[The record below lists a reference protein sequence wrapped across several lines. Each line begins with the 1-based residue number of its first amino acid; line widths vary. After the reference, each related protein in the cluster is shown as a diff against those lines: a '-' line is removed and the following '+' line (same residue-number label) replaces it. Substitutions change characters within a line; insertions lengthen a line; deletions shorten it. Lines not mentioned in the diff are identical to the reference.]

1 MTKEKTT
8 FYKWEL
14 LILLW
19 FAFFFNQADRQLFNI
34 VLPHI
39 KADLGLSDVQSGT
52 ISSIFILTI
61 GICIPIAGMIGDYF
75 NRKRIITLCI
85 LLWSIGTF
93 FTGFASSAIYL
104 ILVFG
109 IMVGAGEAFYAP
121 SANALIGE
129 YHVKTRGV
137 AMSIHQTAYYSGI
150 VASGFIAGYI
160 ADHYGWRNNFYL
172 FGATGILLSLVIFLR
187 LGKTPVARKE
197 GSPVKAVRESFI
209 YFFSN
214 PTALFLTLAFAGV
227 IFAAVGYL
235 TWAPTFLY
243 EKYNYP
249 LAKAG
254 FYSMIF
260 FHAGAFVGVLLGGKI
275 SDMLVLKNKNA
286 RMIILGSALLAGIP
300 FIIWMGQAS
309 GPVSMFTAMILFGI
323 FRGIYDSN
331 NYAALFDVINPKY
344 RSTAV
349 GFEAMGGFIIGS
361 IAPILMGYLKPSIG
375 LSGGLSFLSVGY
387 LVAGCA
393 VFLAL
398 RFFFAND
405 HYKANQC

>member
-1 MTKEKTT
+1 MTKEKTS

-39 KADLGLSDVQSGT
+39 KADLGLSDVQAGT

-75 NRKRIITLCI
+75 NRKRIIALCI
-85 LLWSIGTF
+85 LLWSAGTF
-93 FTGFASSAIYL
+93 FTGFANSAIYL

-109 IMVGAGEAFYAP
+109 ILVGAGEAFYAP

-129 YHVKTRGV
+129 YHVKTRGM

-160 ADHYGWRNNFYL
+160 ADHYGWRNNFFL
-172 FGATGILLSLVIFLR
+172 FGATGIVLSLVILLR
-187 LGKTPVARKE
+187 LKKTPVARKE
-197 GSPVKAVRESFI
+197 GSPAKAIKESFV
-209 YFFSN
+209 YFFTN
-214 PTALFLTLAFAGV
+214 PTALLLTLAFAGV

-235 TWAPTFLY
+235 TWASTFLY

-260 FHAGAFVGVLLGGKI
+260 YHAGAFAGVLLGGKV
-275 SDMLVLKNKNA
+275 SDILAVRYKNA
-286 RMIILGSALLAGIP
+286 RMLIIGTALLSGIP
-300 FIIWMGQAS
+300 FIIWMGMAAS
-309 GPVSMFTAMILFGI
+309 PASMFTAMVLFGV

-331 NYAALFDVINPKY
+331 NYAALFDVIDPKF

-361 IAPILMGYLKPSIG
+361 IAPILLGYLKPIIG
-375 LSGGLSFLSVGY
+375 LSGGLSFLSIGY
-387 LVAGCA
+387 LLAGCA
-393 VFLAL
+393 VFVAL
-398 RFFFAND
+398 KFFFTND
-405 HYKANQC
+405 SKKAIQ

>member
-1 MTKEKTT
+1 
-8 FYKWEL
+8 
-14 LILLW
+14 
-19 FAFFFNQADRQLFNI
+19 
-34 VLPHI
+34 
-39 KADLGLSDVQSGT
+39 
-52 ISSIFILTI
+52 
-61 GICIPIAGMIGDYF
+61 
-75 NRKRIITLCI
+75 
-85 LLWSIGTF
+85 
-93 FTGFASSAIYL
+93 
-104 ILVFG
+104 
-109 IMVGAGEAFYAP
+109 
-121 SANALIGE
+121 
-129 YHVKTRGV
+129 VK
-137 AMSIHQTAYYSGI
+137 
-150 VASGFIAGYI
+150 
-160 ADHYGWRNNFYL
+160 
-172 FGATGILLSLVIFLR
+172 
-187 LGKTPVARKE
+187 
-197 GSPVKAVRESFI
+197 ESFI

-214 PTALFLTLAFAGV
+214 PTALLLTLAFAGV

-235 TWAPTFLY
+235 TWAPTFLF

>member
-1 MTKEKTT
+1 MTKEKTS

-39 KADLGLSDVQSGT
+39 KADLGLSDVQAGT

-75 NRKRIITLCI
+75 NRKRIIALCI
-85 LLWSIGTF
+85 LLWSAGTF
-93 FTGFASSAIYL
+93 FTGFANSAIYL

-109 IMVGAGEAFYAP
+109 ILVGAGEAFYAP

-129 YHVKTRGV
+129 YHVKTRGI

-160 ADHYGWRNNFYL
+160 ADHYGWRNNFFL
-172 FGATGILLSLVIFLR
+172 FGATGIVLSLVILLR
-187 LGKTPVARKE
+187 LKKTPVARKE
-197 GSPVKAVRESFI
+197 GSPAKAIKESFV

-214 PTALFLTLAFAGV
+214 PTALLLTLAFAGV

-235 TWAPTFLY
+235 TWASTFLY

-260 FHAGAFVGVLLGGKI
+260 YHAGAFAGVLLGGKV
-275 SDMLVLKNKNA
+275 SDILAVRYKNA
-286 RMIILGSALLAGIP
+286 RMLIIGTALLSGIP
-300 FIIWMGQAS
+300 FIIWMGMATS
-309 GPVSMFTAMILFGI
+309 PASMFTAMVLFGI

-331 NYAALFDVINPKY
+331 NYATLFDVIDPKF

-361 IAPILMGYLKPSIG
+361 IAPLLLGYLKPTIG
-375 LSGGLSFLSVGY
+375 LSGGLSFLSIGY

-393 VFLAL
+393 VFVAL
-398 RFFFAND
+398 KFFFTND
-405 HYKANQC
+405 SKKAIQ

>member
-1 MTKEKTT
+1 MTKEKTS

-34 VLPHI
+34 VLPQI
-39 KADLGLSDVQSGT
+39 KADLGLSDVQAGT

-75 NRKRIITLCI
+75 NRKRIIALCI
-85 LLWSIGTF
+85 LLWSAGTF
-93 FTGFASSAIYL
+93 FTGFANSAIYL

-109 IMVGAGEAFYAP
+109 ILVGAGEAFYAP

-129 YHVKTRGV
+129 YHVKTRGI

-160 ADHYGWRNNFYL
+160 ADHYSWRNNFFL
-172 FGATGILLSLVIFLR
+172 FGATGIVLSLVILLR
-187 LGKTPVARKE
+187 LKKTPVARKE
-197 GSPVKAVRESFI
+197 GTPAKAIKESFV
-209 YFFSN
+209 YFFTN
-214 PTALFLTLAFAGV
+214 PTALLLTLAFAGV

-235 TWAPTFLY
+235 TWASTFLY

-260 FHAGAFVGVLLGGKI
+260 YHAGAFAGVLLGGKV
-275 SDMLVLKNKNA
+275 SDILAVRYKNA
-286 RMIILGSALLAGIP
+286 RMLILGTALLSGIP
-300 FIIWMGQAS
+300 FIIWMGIAAS
-309 GPVSMFTAMILFGI
+309 PASMFTAMVLFGI

-331 NYAALFDVINPKY
+331 NYAALFDVIDPKF

-361 IAPILMGYLKPSIG
+361 IAPILLGYLKPTIG
-375 LSGGLSFLSVGY
+375 LSGGLSFLSIGY

-393 VFLAL
+393 VFVAL
-398 RFFFAND
+398 KFFFTND
-405 HYKANQC
+405 SKKAIQ